1 MSSDKHEEPATGH
14 SEQANLAAPSDFT
27 PKQVARGGAWTVIG
41 FGLGTLMRVGS
52 SIVLTRVIPDAP
64 SVYGVMAIV
73 FSVYGGILLFTDVGV
88 ALLLTQNKRG
98 AEPSFRNTA
107 WTAQVLRGV
116 AIWLL
121 AVALSPLFAS
131 AYPDFPGVQELV
143 IVTALA
149 AVIGGFTSTSAHLFS
164 RNMEIHRLAKLDLI
178 AQLGGT
184 SITIAHALIA
194 PSPWSLVSGT
204 LATAATRLV
213 TSHLMSDM
221 RQRFQ
226 WDRDAASQMVIMGR
240 WVFLSTALAFACH
253 QADRLLFAKIITVE
267 QLGVYSIAVRLS
279 HAAADVLRRL
289 SGNVVYPILCRTHHA
304 GGDLSAA
311 FFEHR
316 SRVVAAASLA
326 LTFLCG
332 GGAAVLDL
340 LYEDEFAAGGWILQ
354 IFAVYAWVDCCLLT
368 PRLQVVLAMGQPR
381 WSAAANFTKVL
392 AMIALIWVG
401 YQQYGFGGAVV
412 GYALAELPRYAVT
425 LWGCCNVGVLRPGS
439 DLILVLWFAAV
450 SAATLLIDMTL
461 AAQEYNSLVRCIAA
475 TILPTIVWGR
485 SALQVFMSRKTGRAA
500 S

>member
-1 MSSDKHEEPATGH
+1 M
-14 SEQANLAAPSDFT
+14 
-27 PKQVARGGAWTVIG
+27 IG
-41 FGLGTLMRVGS
+41 FGLSTLMRVGS

-73 FSVYGGILLFTDVGV
+73 FSVYSGILLFTDVGV
-88 ALLLTQNKRG
+88 SLLLTQNKRG
-98 AEPSFRNTA
+98 TEPSFRNTA

-131 AYPDFPGVQELV
+131 VYPDFPGVQELV

-149 AVIGGFTSTSAHLFS
+149 AVIGGFTSTSLHLFS

-184 SITIAHALIA
+184 SVAIAHALIA
-194 PSPWSLVSGT
+194 PSPWALVSGT
-204 LATAATRLV
+204 LATAAARLV
-213 TSHLMSDM
+213 ASHLMSDM
-221 RQRFQ
+221 RQRFH
-226 WDRDAASQMVIMGR
+226 WDHVAASQLVSMGR

-253 QADRLLFAKIITVE
+253 QADRLVFAKMITVE

-289 SGNVVYPILCRTHHA
+289 SGNVIYPILCRTHHA

-316 SRVVAAASLA
+316 SRVVAAASMA

-340 LYEDEFAAGGWILQ
+340 LYEDDFAAGGWILQ
-354 IFAVYAWVDCCLLT
+354 IFAVYAWIDCCLLT

-381 WSAAANFTKVL
+381 WSAAANFTKVVT
-392 AMIALIWVG
+392 MIALIWLG
-401 YQQYGFGGAVV
+401 YEQFGFPGAVT

-425 LWGCCNVGVLRPGS
+425 LYACCNVGVLRPGS
-439 DLILVLWFAAV
+439 DLILMLWFAAV
-450 SAATLLIDMTL
+450 SAATLFIDMAL
-461 AAQEYNSLVRCIAA
+461 AAYGYNSLVRCLAA
-475 TILPTIVWGR
+475 AVLPAIVWGR
-485 SALQVFMSRKTGRAA
+485 SALQVVMRRKTDRAL

>member
-1 MSSDKHEEPATGH
+1 M
-14 SEQANLAAPSDFT
+14 
-27 PKQVARGGAWTVIG
+27 IG
-41 FGLGTLMRVGS
+41 FGVGTLMRVGS

-88 ALLLTQNKRG
+88 SLLLTQNKRG

-116 AIWLL
+116 SIWLL
-121 AVALSPLFAS
+121 AIALSPLFAA
-131 AYPDFPGVQELV
+131 AYPDFPGVQQLV

-164 RNMEIHRLAKLDLI
+164 RNMEVHRLAKLDLI

-184 SITIAHALIA
+184 TVTITHALLA
-194 PSPWSLVSGT
+194 PSPWALVSGT

-226 WDRDAASQMVIMGR
+226 WDRVAASHLVTMGR

-253 QADRLLFAKIITVE
+253 QADRLLFAKMITVE
-267 QLGVYSIAVRLS
+267 QLGIYSIAVRLA

-289 SGNVVYPILCRTHHA
+289 SGNVVYPILCRAHHS

-311 FFEHR
+311 FFEHQA
-316 SRVVAAASLA
+316 RVVAAASMA

-354 IFAVYAWVDCCLLT
+354 IFAVYAWIDCCLLT
-368 PRLQVVLAMGQPR
+368 PRLQVVLAKGQPR
-381 WSAAANFTKVL
+381 WSAAANFTKVI
-392 AMIALIWVG
+392 AMIALIWIG
-401 YQQYGFGGAVV
+401 YNQFGFPGAVV

-425 LWGCCNVGVLRPGS
+425 LWGCCNVGVSRPGT
-439 DLILVLWFAAV
+439 DLKLMLWFAAV
-450 SAATLLIDMTL
+450 SAGTFFIDQTL
-461 AAQEYNSLVRCIAA
+461 AGRGYNSLIRCFAA
-475 TILPTIVWGR
+475 AILPTVVWGR
-485 SALQVFMSRKTGRAA
+485 AALQVFMTRKVDSARN
-500 S
+500 